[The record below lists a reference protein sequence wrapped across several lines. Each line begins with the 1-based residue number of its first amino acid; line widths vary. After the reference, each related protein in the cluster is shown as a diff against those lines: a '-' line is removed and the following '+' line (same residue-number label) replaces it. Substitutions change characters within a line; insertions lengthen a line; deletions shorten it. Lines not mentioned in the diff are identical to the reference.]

1 MEFGRLSFFTT
12 WNFRKRSG
20 SCRGKYNTAIYTQ
33 LDNICEDCYNLYKD
47 PDVHHMCRYS
57 VDTTIDIFTIVYKYI
72 NIKYMFRADCFSTDF
87 FRGCLEALML
97 QEQEFLE
104 MVQIIGK

>member
-47 PDVHHMCRYS
+47 PDVHHMCRFS
-57 VDTTIDIFTIVYKYI
+57 VDTTIDIFTSIMYKYI
-72 NIKYMFRADCFSTDF
+72 NICSGLIAS
-87 FRGCLEALML
+87 
-97 QEQEFLE
+97 
-104 MVQIIGK
+104 VQIFSADV

>member
-1 MEFGRLSFFTT
+1 MTT
-12 WNFRKRSG
+12 GPRWKILKLFLCLLTFVIPLCTNSLVFRKRSG

-47 PDVHHMCRYS
+47 PDVHHMCR
-57 VDTTIDIFTIVYKYI
+57 
-72 NIKYMFRADCFSTDF
+72 ADCFSTDF

-104 MVQIIGK
+104 MVQIIG